1 MGFEE
6 ISVPFN
12 VKNIQDLKTKIESVK
27 FIYSFTKPL
36 A

>member
-12 VKNIQDLKTKIESVK
+12 KKIFKIRKQKLKVPNSKAKVSMQ
-27 FIYSFTKPL
+27 
-36 A
+36 